1 MMPKSKAKAKA
12 EAEEV
17 EAKARPKTKK
27 AKVAEEKA
35 QAKAVA
41 KAGTK
46 AAPPA
51 KSKGEPG
58 ESRFA
63 VIEAQGLQFRVAKD
77 EEHVMPH
84 LGKEP
89 GDEIRI
95 ERVLLVS
102 DGDGIQVGRP
112 LVEGAVVMMRVVGDE
127 KGDKITVGTY
137 KRRKKYRRKIGYRD
151 TLTRVKIL
159 GIDLPKGEKREKHGA

>member
-1 MMPKSKAKAKA
+1 MPKSKSKAEAEVKAKA
-12 EAEEV
+12 EAV
-17 EAKARPKTKK
+17 AKAKPRAEAKAKPKAEAKGEPRPEKK
-27 AKVAEEKA
+27 AKPKAE
-35 QAKAVA
+35 AKAEP
-41 KAGTK
+41 K
-46 AAPPA
+46 P
-51 KSKGEPG
+51 KSKG

-112 LVEGAVVMMRVVGDE
+112 LVEGA
-127 KGDKITVGTY
+127 
-137 KRRKKYRRKIGYRD
+137 
-151 TLTRVKIL
+151 
-159 GIDLPKGEKREKHGA
+159 

>member
-1 MMPKSKAKAKA
+1 MPKSKSKAEGEAKAKA
-12 EAEEV
+12 KPKV
-17 EAKARPKTKK
+17 EAKAKPKVEAK
-27 AKVAEEKA
+27 AKPKAE
-35 QAKAVA
+35 AKAKP
-41 KAGTK
+41 KAETK
-46 AAPPA
+46 AEPKV
-51 KSKGEPG
+51 KSKGET
-58 ESRFA
+58 RFA

-112 LVEGAVVMMRVVGDE
+112 LVEGAVVMMQVVGDE

-159 GIDLPKGEKREKHGA
+159 GINLPKEEKKHGA